1 MSVQI
6 FALVLRSMRVK
17 NPEGHVIQPVK
28 GVEVEQGVL
37 AVWAIN
43 MKSVIK

>member
-1 MSVQI
+1 
-6 FALVLRSMRVK
+6 MRVK
-17 NPEGHVIQPVK
+17 NPEGHVIQPVN